1 MNYTP
6 REVMTLVL
14 HRLLPRRDLIS
25 GMAAGVALRAAGPCP
40 LDAAAKRKERKP
52 QQRNE
57 FGCVPVGRA
66 CQGKDEVCC
75 SGICNG
81 KKPRKGKK
89 DTSRCVA
96 HDSADCTASQRSGI
110 CGGTDV
116 PCTTSQGG
124 VGLCQTTTGN
134 AAYCALASVTVCPA
148 FSSCRTDADCQ
159 AFMLN
164 PNAACVRCDL
174 CSAINGPTA
183 CVIP

>member
-6 REVMTLVL
+6 REVITLVL

-40 LDAAAKRKERKP
+40 LDAAAKRKQRKRKP
-52 QQRNE
+52 LQRNE
-57 FGCVPVGRA
+57 FGCVPVGKA

-124 VGLCQTTTGN
+124 AGRCQTTTGTPP
-134 AAYCALASVTVCPA
+134 TVR
-148 FSSCRTDADCQ
+148 SQR
-159 AFMLN
+159 
-164 PNAACVRCDL
+164 
-174 CSAINGPTA
+174 
-183 CVIP
+183 